1 MKHIYYPPPPP
12 FIGGKGPFLPRRLPP
27 SELAVPVNDPP
38 FSSRLRS
45 VATLAIIIGM
55 WQPSLLG
62 LPQGRARFIV
72 QPGPVVA
79 DNPPFTSRTV
89 LPTILAAWEPPPPQ
103 PQVAKKLPASIIAVP
118 ENNPPFSQR
127 SSLSTI
133 LDTWQPKVPLRIQRV
148 FVPKILAVDNPP
160 FGQRI
165 WLSTILR
172 AWEPAPP
179 LPWLVSYFT
188 EEGIVPVGQ
197 NVPGTRYRRRHR
209 SRTIYS

>member
-1 MKHIYYPPPPP
+1 MKYIYRPPPPP
-12 FIGGKGPFLPRRLPP
+12 FIGGSGPLLPRRLPP

-38 FSSRLRS
+38 FSRLRGI
-45 VATLAIIIGM
+45 ATLAVIIGI

-62 LPQGRARFIV
+62 LPQSTRFVV

-89 LPTILAAWEPPPPQ
+89 LPTILATWEPPPPK
-103 PQVAKKLPASIIAVP
+103 PQVTKKLPPSVIAVP
-118 ENNPPFSQR
+118 ENNPPFSSR
-127 SSLSTI
+127 TNLPTI
-133 LDTWQPKVPLRIQRV
+133 LASWQPRVPYSIRQRHL
-148 FVPKILAVDNPP
+148 VPIEVAVVNDPP

-188 EEGIVPVGQ
+188 EEGVAPVGQ